1 MDNRIKTFINLADL
15 FEENGFHLYLVGG
28 SVRDYLL
35 NISLTDMDVVTD
47 AAPTDE
53 RKFLSNADFTF
64 EKYGSV
70 KVVFQNVKFDITTLR
85 KESGYSDSRHPS
97 KVEYTDKL
105 EEDVSRR
112 DISINAL
119 YLSKDLKVVD
129 LVDGVTDLNN
139 RLIRVL
145 GNPDARFKEDPLR
158 IIRILRFKFDFDLEI
173 EENTWKSL
181 NNNLSLIYLLNK
193 DKVQQEIKKCH
204 HVELLTDC
212 LKELGVNLY

>member
-1 MDNRIKTFINLADL
+1 MDNKITIFINLANR
-15 FEENGFHLYLVGG
+15 FEENGFSLYLVGG

-35 NISLTDMDVVTD
+35 NIPLTDMDVVTD
-47 AAPTDE
+47 ATPSDMK
-53 RKFLSNADFTF
+53 KFIKHADYTF

-70 KVVFQNVKFDITTLR
+70 KVVFQDVKFDITTLR

-97 KVEYTDKL
+97 KIEYTNKL

-119 YLSKDLKVVD
+119 YLSKDLKVID
-129 LVDGVTDLNN
+129 LVNGVADLNN

-145 GNPDARFKEDPLR
+145 GNSDTRFEEDPLR

-173 EENTWKSL
+173 EKKTFDSL
-181 NNNLSLIYLLNK
+181 KRNLPLIYLLNK
-193 DKVQQEIKKCH
+193 DKVHQEIKKCH
-204 HVELLTDC
+204 HEQLLLNY
-212 LKELGVNLY
+212 LKELGVNLC

>member
-1 MDNRIKTFINLADL
+1 M
-15 FEENGFHLYLVGG
+15 
-28 SVRDYLL
+28 
-35 NISLTDMDVVTD
+35 
-47 AAPTDE
+47 
-53 RKFLSNADFTF
+53 
-64 EKYGSV
+64 
-70 KVVFQNVKFDITTLR
+70 
-85 KESGYSDSRHPS
+85 
-97 KVEYTDKL
+97 
-105 EEDVSRR
+105 SRR

-119 YLSKDLKVVD
+119 YLSKDLKVID

-181 NNNLSLIYLLNK
+181 YDNLSLIYLLNK

-204 HVELLTDC
+204 HVELLMDC
-212 LKELGVNLY
+212 LKELGANLY